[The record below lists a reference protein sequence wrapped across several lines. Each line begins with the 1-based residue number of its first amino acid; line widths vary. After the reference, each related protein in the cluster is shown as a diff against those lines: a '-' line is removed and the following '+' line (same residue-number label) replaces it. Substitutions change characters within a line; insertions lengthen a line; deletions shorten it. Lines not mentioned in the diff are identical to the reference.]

1 MISTT
6 NFICIRCLSLASILR
21 FDVRDF
27 SGTLGHFSQTL
38 RMAWLAQSASC
49 PVTAAAT
56 SNGSACRHLVRPADT
71 NRLLSQQHRQMH
83 GHIKEAAIVPL
94 PPVAKSTEEPNALL
108 ADGRECHY
116 APKSHVS
123 SACSAEKPCA
133 AEPTVDPGAH
143 CNRNP
148 GMEGQTAH
156 HFRLA
161 RTQYETFPSEYIKIV
176 FCGTDSP
183 KCIVPS
189 IQPMAKRECTEKEI
203 RGFLHRG
210 HTARDVWASGNR
222 VRDQL
227 IYGG

>member
-1 MISTT
+1 
-6 NFICIRCLSLASILR
+6 
-21 FDVRDF
+21 
-27 SGTLGHFSQTL
+27 
-38 RMAWLAQSASC
+38 MAWLAQSASC

-156 HFRLA
+156 HF
-161 RTQYETFPSEYIKIV
+161 
-176 FCGTDSP
+176 SP
-183 KCIVPS
+183 CPD
-189 IQPMAKRECTEKEI
+189 P
-203 RGFLHRG
+203 
-210 HTARDVWASGNR
+210 
-222 VRDQL
+222 VRDFSVGVHQNRIL
-227 IYGG
+227 WYRFAEMYRPLDPTNGQKRVHRKRNTRFSAPRPHSTRRVGFWK